1 MISTMSTSV
10 SRMIFFQNYFKL
22 KAQIKEIKDI
32 IVNVKKMEY
41 NLKLK
46 SNSNNLRRLE

>member
-1 MISTMSTSV
+1 MHTRLTLQINEHMQRMSTSF

-32 IVNVKKMEY
+32 IVSV
-41 NLKLK
+41 
-46 SNSNNLRRLE
+46 